1 MQPSAPSCVS
11 GRRRERGARGR
22 GYAMSGRSRYA
33 NGHRR
38 RELRRRVLAEEDACW
53 ICGRP
58 VDKSLPAGDPMAPE
72 LDEVVPVSL
81 GGSPVDR
88 ANVRLAHRVCNER
101 LCLIISSLRV

>member
-1 MQPSAPSCVS
+1 
-11 GRRRERGARGR
+11 
-22 GYAMSGRSRYA
+22 MSGRSRYA

-38 RELRRRVLAEEDACW
+38 RELRRRVLAEEDVCW

-88 ANVRLAHRVCNER
+88 ANVRLAHRVCKNCGYYKGVQVIDMTEKQEKA
-101 LCLIISSLRV
+101 

>member
-1 MQPSAPSCVS
+1 
-11 GRRRERGARGR
+11 
-22 GYAMSGRSRYA
+22 MSGRSRYA

-38 RELRRRVLAEEDACW
+38 RELRRRVLAEEDVCW

-81 GGSPVDR
+81 GGSPVER

-101 LCLIISSLRV
+101 RGNGVRRGRSAGDSPASRDWSSPLPPS